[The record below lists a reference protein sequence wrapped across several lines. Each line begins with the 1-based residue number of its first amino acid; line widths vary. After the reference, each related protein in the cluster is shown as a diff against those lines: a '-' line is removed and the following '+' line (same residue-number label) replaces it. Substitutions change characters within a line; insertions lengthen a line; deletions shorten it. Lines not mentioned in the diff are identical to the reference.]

1 MKRSDRSYAITR
13 RSALAALFGGG
24 TAFAAGCASDG
35 HVGFLGYTT
44 APNYDP
50 EIRTVY
56 VPIFKNKVLET
67 NPYRG
72 VEFTLTRAVIDAI
85 ESKTTMKVL
94 SDPDGA
100 DSELQGT
107 VLRLDKLI
115 FNRTPFNEVRELQ
128 LYLGVEI
135 VWHDLRPGCEGRILT
150 NPRRRDDHPPLDY
163 AFDPANPPL
172 PPGPDVPRP
181 VVITTAGRGIP
192 ELGETSTTAMHM
204 AVDRMAVKIISAME
218 KPW

>member
-1 MKRSDRSYAITR
+1 MNRPDRNYAITR

-24 TAFAAGCASDG
+24 AAFAAGCASDG

-67 NPYRG
+67 TPYRG

-85 ESKTTMKVL
+85 ESKTPMKVV

-100 DSELQGT
+100 DTELQGT
-107 VLRLDKLI
+107 ITRLDKLI

-128 LYLGVEI
+128 LYLAVEF
-135 VWHDLRPGCEGRILT
+135 VWHDLRPGNEGRILT
-150 NPRRRDDHPPLDY
+150 NPRRRDDSPPLDY
-163 AFDPANPPL
+163 AFDPANPPR

-181 VVITTAGRGIP
+181 VVLTTAGRGIP

-204 AVDRMAVKIISAME
+204 AVERMAVRIASAME